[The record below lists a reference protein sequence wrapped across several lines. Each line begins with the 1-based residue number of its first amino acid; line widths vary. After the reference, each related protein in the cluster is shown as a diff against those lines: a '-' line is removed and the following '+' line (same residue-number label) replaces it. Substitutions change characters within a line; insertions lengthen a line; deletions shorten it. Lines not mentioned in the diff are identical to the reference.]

1 MWSISSPIMDQ
12 PRTHCIGRQSPGK
25 SLELNFL
32 TQEYWASQVA
42 LAVKHLPAN
51 AGDIKRCRK
60 DPQAQAGQPTL
71 VFLPRESQGQRSL
84 EGYRP

>member
-1 MWSISSPIMDQ
+1 MWDISFRIRDQ

-42 LAVKHLPAN
+42 LVVKHLPAN
-51 AGDIKRCRK
+51 AGDIKRRRK
-60 DPQAQAGQPTL
+60 DPL
-71 VFLPRESQGQRSL
+71 EQGRATHSSIL
-84 EGYRP
+84 A